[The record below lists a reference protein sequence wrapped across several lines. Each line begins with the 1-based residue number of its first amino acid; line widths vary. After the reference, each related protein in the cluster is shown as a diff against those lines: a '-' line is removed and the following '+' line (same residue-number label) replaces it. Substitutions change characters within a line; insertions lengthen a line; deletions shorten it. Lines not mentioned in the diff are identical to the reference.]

1 MPAQGGMIWNES
13 IIDYLEIIWNI
24 PMMIIWYLSLI
35 VGYAYISYTNISTDK
50 NIKAPVKIVSQL
62 YTNPVMKRRDI
73 NILGVIFSWKLN

>member
-13 IIDYLEIIWNI
+13 IIDYLDIIWSI
-24 PMMIIWYLSLI
+24 PIVVIWYLSLI

-62 YTNPVMKRRDI
+62 YTNTVMKRRDT